1 MSDWFTGSSSTLLKI
16 FLRDVIGL
24 DVRLNEIRF
33 APPESMPWKRL
44 SISVSI
50 EGKPLEIDLVSSN
63 SSSLSFNG
71 KALEGKKDALHKTF
85 YSLPKSE
92 LQSANRLVIST
103 PSSTKGEI
111 GL

>member
-24 DVRLNEIRF
+24 DVRLDEIRF
-33 APPESMPWKRL
+33 TPPECMPWKRL
-44 SISVSI
+44 SIQVQV
-50 EGKPLEIDLVSSN
+50 EGKPVDVELIASKST
-63 SSSLSFNG
+63 SLSFNG
-71 KALEGKKDALHKTF
+71 KTLEGKKDALNKTF

-92 LQSANRLVIST
+92 LQSANRLALST

>member
-24 DVRLNEIRF
+24 DVRLDEIRF
-33 APPESMPWKRL
+33 APPECMPWKRL
-44 SISVSI
+44 SIQVSI
-50 EGKPLEIDLVSSN
+50 EGKPIDIELLAGK

-71 KALEGKKDALHKTF
+71 EALEGKKDALNKTF

-92 LQSANRLVIST
+92 LRSANRLVLST
-103 PSSTKGEI
+103 LSSAKGKME
-111 GL
+111 L

>member
-16 FLRDVIGL
+16 FLRDVFGL

-33 APPESMPWKRL
+33 SPPECMPWKRL
-44 SISVSI
+44 SIQVCI
-50 EGKPLEIDLVSSN
+50 ENKPMEIELVAHQSP
-63 SSSLSFNG
+63 SLSFNG
-71 KALEGKKDALHKTF
+71 KTLEGKKDALNKTF

-92 LQSANRLVIST
+92 LQSANRLVLST